1 MPDSLPSRACCTPM
15 PSAEGVHADGYGRL
29 ALWSALV
36 GTIIA
41 ISYLGAAEDPPE
53 DVLYTWSAAISG
65 LFYYA
70 LVLAAVLLI
79 SRGRTASLLA
89 LRAPPSWARAAVI
102 SLGLLLAI
110 FALNGVVEI
119 FLDPGEEQGLVP
131 EDWDPSRA
139 DAFAANFVVVAL
151 LAPIAE
157 ELMFRGLGF
166 SLLRRFGRIAA
177 ILVVGIAFG
186 LAHGLVEALPLLA
199 AFGIALAY
207 LRSETASVIP
217 PIILHSLFNAIAL
230 IASVSS

>member
-1 MPDSLPSRACCTPM
+1 M
-15 PSAEGVHADGYGRL
+15 PSAEQARPGGHGRL
-29 ALWSALV
+29 AIWVVLV

-41 ISYLGAAEDPPE
+41 ISYLGASEDPPE

-70 LVLAAVLLI
+70 LVFAAVFLI
-79 SRGRTASLLA
+79 SRGRAVDLLA

-102 SLGLLLAI
+102 SIVLLVAI

-139 DAFAANFVVVAL
+139 KPFVANFVVVAL
-151 LAPIAE
+151 LAPVVE

-166 SLLRRFGRIAA
+166 SLLRRFGKVAA
-177 ILVVGIAFG
+177 ILLVGLAFG

-199 AFGIALAY
+199 AFGVALAY
-207 LRSETASVIP
+207 LRSETASVVP

-230 IASVSS
+230 VYSVSS

>member
-1 MPDSLPSRACCTPM
+1 M
-15 PSAEGVHADGYGRL
+15 
-29 ALWSALV
+29 

-41 ISYLGAAEDPPE
+41 ISYLGASEDPPE

-65 LFYYA
+65 LFYYT

-79 SRGRTASLLA
+79 SRGRMVDLLA

-102 SLGLLLAI
+102 SLVLLVAI

-139 DAFAANFVVVAL
+139 DAFAANFVVVVL
-151 LAPIAE
+151 LAPIVE
-157 ELMFRGLGF
+157 ELLFRGLGF
-166 SLLRRFGRIAA
+166 SLLHRFGRVAA
-177 ILVVGIAFG
+177 IVLVGIAFG

-207 LRSETASVIP
+207 LRSETASVVP
-217 PIILHSLFNAIAL
+217 PIVLHSLFNAIAL
-230 IASVSS
+230 VASVWR